1 MPSIELITHINSDI
15 QICFDLSRSIDL
27 HKIST
32 EKTNEKAIAGKLT
45 GLIGLDEF
53 VTWEAKH
60 LGLNQR
66 LTSLIT
72 GFNKPFYFK
81 DEQIK
86 GIFKSIIHHHYF
98 EEKEGAVIMKDIFI
112 FESPFGVLGKL
123 VNSLFLKNYMFKLLT
138 ERNRVI
144 KEYAET
150 DKWKSV
156 LKEI

>member
-32 EKTNEKAIAGKLT
+32 AKTNEKAVDGKVE
-45 GLIGLDEF
+45 GLIGLNEF

-60 LGLNQR
+60 LGVTQR

-86 GIFKSIIHHHYF
+86 GIFKSIVHHHYF
-98 EEKEGAVIMKDIFI
+98 EEKGNAVIMKDVFI
-112 FESPFGVLGKL
+112 FQSPFGILGKL
-123 VNSLFLKNYMFKLLT
+123 VNVLFLKRYMSKLLI

-144 KEYAET
+144 KEYAES

-156 LKEI
+156 LNEE